1 MKAFRKVVS
10 ERTEEIDG
18 LKNKYLNLYNKQENL
33 NEINEILEREN
44 KILKTEIEKIDP
56 LEQKV
61 DDLAHNL
68 TNVIQAVNMFL
79 YDEKDNY
86 KLNNLTKKQKY
97 LIEAL
102 EDYSKGWLGQVG
114 RDDLVEKVDKHIG
127 LSKGIEESIKDINK
141 LYKKQERGLDMGGR

>member
-1 MKAFRKVVS
+1 M
-10 ERTEEIDG
+10 
-18 LKNKYLNLYNKQENL
+18 
-33 NEINEILEREN
+33 
-44 KILKTEIEKIDP
+44 
-56 LEQKV
+56 
-61 DDLAHNL
+61 AHNL

-127 LSKGIEESIKDINK
+127 LSKGIEEKRVS
-141 LYKKQERGLDMGGR
+141 QCPFWC